1 MGKDN
6 SVEPHHPS
14 NGVVREDY
22 LQKGLPRC
30 SQNYRLAKNYC
41 NRNVIRILKVT
52 HKADL
57 LIYIHYTPH
66 FYIVSKIEN
75 FLLKIGIFSK
85 NAI

>member
-30 SQNYRLAKNYC
+30 SQNYRLAKNY
-41 NRNVIRILKVT
+41 LM
-52 HKADL
+52 
-57 LIYIHYTPH
+57 IYISND
-66 FYIVSKIEN
+66 FKD
-75 FLLKIGIFSK
+75 
-85 NAI
+85 